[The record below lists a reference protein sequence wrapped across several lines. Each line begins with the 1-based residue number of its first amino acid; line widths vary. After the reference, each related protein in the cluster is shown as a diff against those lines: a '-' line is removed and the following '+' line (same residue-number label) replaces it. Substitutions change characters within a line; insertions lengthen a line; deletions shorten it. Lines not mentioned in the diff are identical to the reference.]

1 MPNFFHRC
9 RYLSLPPVYN
19 QVSSE
24 CYENGFAEEVIMR
37 RDEYLINKNGFR
49 KGGPAASKS
58 IELNAVRYGTN
69 LAGKVALTNE
79 SLSFFFSLLKPNTLR
94 NIYTDLTAILPCSEE
109 KKAHRYRGDVVHTL
123 IEQITELPQECPPS
137 RYKKYETAVIRA
149 IGKGLQNDPQSG
161 RYPKR
166 LLLLADRFGLTDT
179 EKEIVLF
186 FLMLIQSETLSDL
199 YDQFEGAKAVRFIS
213 IAVGKPEAKV
223 TDALS
228 QDGKLLQMRFLENTI
243 SHNRHGA
250 QRNYELSDQIVNYI
264 HGLDSESFRRAVFT
278 EGGYRTFPL
287 DRFVIKQEELSVINA
302 LIGSTNPVNILFYG
316 KPGTGKTELAKAVCR
331 SAGKTPYFL
340 KANHTG
346 ETRRPPFH
354 SGGSGRIL
362 LLQLALNVLKEKNE
376 VLVVD
381 EADEILNTRNSLSAM
396 FGLPSG
402 SEKDKGIINSIIDEH
417 KKQIIWITNSVTGI
431 EDSVL
436 RRFSYSRNF
445 IKTSVSQRKIYWNS
459 LIKKYK
465 TGHVLSRED
474 VEELASGYQI
484 NAGHIGKALETF
496 SSLPKEQ
503 ADIGILKEVLDK
515 QTELLGYGN
524 RRKQSQAS
532 HNPMFDLRFI
542 HTDIPV
548 DRVLT
553 ALRGMYRGH
562 ILLHGVPGTGKT
574 EFARYI
580 AAELDKELLL
590 KRSSDIL
597 SKWVGENEQNI
608 RDAFAEAEADGAV
621 LCIDEADSF
630 FKNRESARASWE
642 VSFTNELLTQME
654 SFSGIFVCS
663 TNLINILDPAVMRRF
678 AWKVEFLPLKKE
690 HRAEIVQAYF
700 QFLDVAQKDR
710 STFADITDLTPG
722 DVKAVWLKY
731 GTSPSLSPAE
741 IAEEL
746 KRETGYRATGAGEIG
761 FRG

>member
-1 MPNFFHRC
+1 
-9 RYLSLPPVYN
+9 
-19 QVSSE
+19 
-24 CYENGFAEEVIMR
+24 MR